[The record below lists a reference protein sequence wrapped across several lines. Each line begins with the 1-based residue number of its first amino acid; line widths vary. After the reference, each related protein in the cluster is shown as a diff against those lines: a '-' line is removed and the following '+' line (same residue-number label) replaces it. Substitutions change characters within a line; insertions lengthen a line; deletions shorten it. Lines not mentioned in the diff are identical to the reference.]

1 MKILITG
8 STGHLGGATIDF
20 LIKKIPAN
28 SIAALARNSEKAKT
42 LAEKGVDVRIGN
54 YDDYQSL
61 VKAFQGIDK
70 LLLISASELINRS
83 AQHINAINAAKE
95 AGVKHIVY
103 TSFIRQK
110 DDPNSA
116 LWFIAKDHVETEKHL
131 VQTGIPYTLFKNGFY
146 MDMVT
151 DFIGTNVLETQTI
164 FLPAGKGKVN
174 FALRNEIAEAL
185 ANVLTTEEHGN
196 KSYNIGGETTVS
208 FREIADCLTEI
219 SGKKISYISPDV
231 ETYKQELSKHNMPE
245 QAVNMVAAFAVA
257 FSENAMDVPSKD
269 LNNLLGRNATDVKT
283 FLSETF
289 KNSYNPLNLKMMSTK
304 EISKQEN
311 SRMGN
316 CRLLTALYL
325 YSASGKLFLH
335 PEQME
340 QMHLAD
346 WRIIIA
352 LGEIVS
358 ALLFLFPKTNK
369 VGTLLLSS
377 YMGGA
382 IIIHMTGGIGIVMP
396 VVVLMFVWVG
406 FYLRNPKFFKL
417 K

>member
-1 MKILITG
+1 MEILITG

-185 ANVLTTEEHGN
+185 ANVLTTEGHGN

-289 KNSYNPLNLKMMSTK
+289 KK
-304 EISKQEN
+304 
-311 SRMGN
+311 
-316 CRLLTALYL
+316 
-325 YSASGKLFLH
+325 
-335 PEQME
+335 
-340 QMHLAD
+340 
-346 WRIIIA
+346 
-352 LGEIVS
+352 
-358 ALLFLFPKTNK
+358 
-369 VGTLLLSS
+369 
-377 YMGGA
+377 
-382 IIIHMTGGIGIVMP
+382 
-396 VVVLMFVWVG
+396 
-406 FYLRNPKFFKL
+406 
-417 K
+417 

>member
-83 AQHINAINAAKE
+83 AQHINAINAAKQ

-146 MDMVT
+146 MDMIT

-185 ANVLTTEEHGN
+185 ANVLTTEGHGN

-208 FREIADCLTEI
+208 FGEIADYLTEI

-269 LNNLLGRNATDVKT
+269 LSNLLGRNATDVKT
-283 FLSETF
+283 FLSKTF
-289 KNSYNPLNLKMMSTK
+289 KK
-304 EISKQEN
+304 
-311 SRMGN
+311 
-316 CRLLTALYL
+316 
-325 YSASGKLFLH
+325 
-335 PEQME
+335 
-340 QMHLAD
+340 
-346 WRIIIA
+346 
-352 LGEIVS
+352 
-358 ALLFLFPKTNK
+358 
-369 VGTLLLSS
+369 
-377 YMGGA
+377 
-382 IIIHMTGGIGIVMP
+382 
-396 VVVLMFVWVG
+396 
-406 FYLRNPKFFKL
+406 
-417 K
+417 

>member
-8 STGHLGGATIDF
+8 STGHLGSATIDF
-20 LIKKIPAN
+20 LIKKNLAN
-28 SIAALARNSEKAKT
+28 SIVALARNNEKAKT

-61 VKAFQGIDK
+61 LKAFHGIDK
-70 LLLISASELINRS
+70 LLLISASELTNRS

-146 MDMVT
+146 MDMIS
-151 DFIGTNVLETQTI
+151 DFIGPNVLETQTI
-164 FLPAGKGKVN
+164 FLPAGEGKVN
-174 FALRNEIAEAL
+174 FALRNQIAEAL
-185 ANVLTTEEHGN
+185 ANVLTTEGHGN

-208 FREIADCLTEI
+208 FEKIAGYLTEI

-231 ETYKQELSKHNMPE
+231 ETYKQELSKNNMPE

-289 KNSYNPLNLKMMSTK
+289 KK
-304 EISKQEN
+304 
-311 SRMGN
+311 
-316 CRLLTALYL
+316 
-325 YSASGKLFLH
+325 
-335 PEQME
+335 
-340 QMHLAD
+340 
-346 WRIIIA
+346 
-352 LGEIVS
+352 
-358 ALLFLFPKTNK
+358 
-369 VGTLLLSS
+369 
-377 YMGGA
+377 
-382 IIIHMTGGIGIVMP
+382 
-396 VVVLMFVWVG
+396 
-406 FYLRNPKFFKL
+406 
-417 K
+417 